1 MGEGMG
7 NATAVAD
14 NKEATMLGFKVFVK
28 LNLHVVERQF
38 RLELSA
44 FQEVVSNYF
53 LVIYR

>member
-7 NATAVAD
+7 NATAVTD
-14 NKEATMLGFKVFVK
+14 NKEAAMLGFKVFVK

-44 FQEVVSNYF
+44 FQEVVSNF